1 MAKNCAKIEDLPVI
15 VGSKTREVKSVTLD
29 DCKGMGEAFDTY
41 TLQDGDV
48 IQFPA
53 LEDLQIF
60 HQEVRPKQ
68 DSYITLVGCM
78 RTRGGETKPSYFNVN
93 SLHKRDVNNQPV
105 YPEWYNLGDIK
116 ERIKELC
123 KRGSIKCTGMMKYN
137 AAVFEDNKVKMVPND
152 EGELVRAFE
161 EKDAPIIA

>member
-1 MAKNCAKIEDLPVI
+1 MAKNCAKIEDLPAI
-15 VGSKTREVKSVTLD
+15 VGSKTREVKPVTLD
-29 DCKGMGEAFDTY
+29 DCQGMGEVFESY

-48 IQFPA
+48 IKFPV

-60 HQEVRPKQ
+60 HQRVNPK
-68 DSYITLVGCM
+68 SESWVTLIGCM

-93 SLHKRDVNNQPV
+93 SLHKRDVKDNPV

-123 KRGSIKCTGMMKYN
+123 KRGTIKCTGMMKYN
-137 AAVFEDNKVKMVPND
+137 ATVFEDGKAKMIPD
-152 EGELVRAFE
+152 ENGTLVRAFV
-161 EKDAPIIA
+161 EKDAAIIE